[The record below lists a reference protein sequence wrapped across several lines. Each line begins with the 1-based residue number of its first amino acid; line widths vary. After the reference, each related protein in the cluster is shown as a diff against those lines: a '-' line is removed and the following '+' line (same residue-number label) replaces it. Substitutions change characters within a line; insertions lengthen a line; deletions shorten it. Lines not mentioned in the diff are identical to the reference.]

1 MLTLLRG
8 IRRTALLVTT
18 LAACLFG
25 PVVGA
30 QEADRT
36 KQVLVLNTSSQTE
49 RFSQVSEREIP
60 TLLAAWLGQRID
72 YYTEYFDANRF
83 PHPEYET
90 VYVDFLRQKYAGK
103 RFDLL
108 LMMGDV
114 AMDFVSRHHDEL
126 FSDTPAVFYSLVPPL
141 SRLAN
146 STGLVNTLHF
156 GPSLDLALAL
166 QPDLEHVYVVS
177 GATPADRGFEDQ
189 ARMEFR
195 RFERR
200 VKFTY
205 LSGLVAKDLEERI
218 RALPPH
224 SAVYYVVV
232 SQDAA
237 GENFQQ
243 MPYLSHIAATANA
256 PTYGWA
262 DAAVET
268 GIVGGRRRDQLNLV
282 KTIAAVGLRVL
293 RGERADE
300 IPVSSPDTD
309 VDSVDWR
316 ELRRWGLNESR
327 VPPGTRVLFRAP
339 SMWDQYKGYI
349 IGAVML
355 MLAQTALIAG
365 LLVQRARRQQV
376 ERELRGSERELRG
389 SEARLH
395 VSYDRIRSLSRRL
408 LGEQEAERARIA
420 RELHDDINQQLAILS
435 IELDRLRSDEL
446 SIPSAERLSRALETT
461 QGISTS
467 VRDLSH
473 RLHPAW
479 LQVIGLVDGLD
490 TLRRDLSPP
499 HLSIAFAHQDV
510 PTAMDPDIALCLFRV
525 AQEALGNAVKHSDA
539 RHLSVE
545 LTGARSSLALTI
557 TDDGKGF
564 DVESAPNGGLGLMSM
579 RERVESAGGLLEI
592 HASPATGTRLRV
604 TVPTRAAAMEPVS
617 MAGMTSTRTRAANGA
632 ASQ

>member
-1 MLTLLRG
+1 MLTFSRG
-8 IRRTALLVTT
+8 IRQTALWVTA

-25 PVVGA
+25 PVAGA
-30 QEADRT
+30 QEAERP
-36 KQVLVLNTSSQTE
+36 KQILVLNSSRQTE
-49 RFSQVSEREIP
+49 QFSQVSERELP
-60 TLLAAWLGQRID
+60 TLLAAGLEQRID

-83 PHPEYET
+83 PHPQYET

-114 AMDFVSRHHDEL
+114 AMDFVSRHHREL
-126 FSDTPAVFYSLVPPL
+126 FADTPAVFYSLVPPL
-141 SRLAN
+141 SRPAN

-166 QPDLEHVYVVS
+166 QPELEQVYVVS
-177 GATPADRGFEDQ
+177 GVTPADKSFENQ
-189 ARMEFR
+189 ARAEFR
-195 RFERR
+195 RFEGR

-205 LSGLVAKDLEERI
+205 LSGLVAKDLEERL
-218 RALPPH
+218 RTLPPH

-262 DAAVET
+262 DVAADA
-268 GIVGGRRRDQLNLV
+268 GIVGGRRRDQLNLI
-282 KTIAAVGLRVL
+282 KAIAAMGLRVL
-293 RGERADE
+293 RGERADD

-316 ELRRWGLNESR
+316 ELRRWGIDESR
-327 VPPGTRVLFRAP
+327 VPPGTRVLFRPP
-339 SMWDQYKGYI
+339 SMWDQYEGYI

-376 ERELRGSERELRG
+376 ERELRGSQDRLR
-389 SEARLH
+389 
-395 VSYDRIRSLSRRL
+395 VSYDRIRHLSRRL

-420 RELHDDINQQLAILS
+420 RELHDDINQQIAILS
-435 IELDRLRSDEL
+435 MELDWLRSDQL
-446 SIPSAERLSRALETT
+446 PVHSAKRLSRAVETT

-467 VRDLSH
+467 VRELSH
-473 RLHPAW
+473 RLHPSR
-479 LQVIGLVDGLD
+479 LELLGLVAGLD
-490 TLRRDLSPP
+490 SLRRDLSPP
-499 HLSIAFAHQDV
+499 HLSIAFVHHDV
-510 PTAMDPDIALCLFRV
+510 PTVIDQDIALCFFRV

-539 RHLSVE
+539 RHVSVE
-545 LTGARSSLALTI
+545 LTGAPSSLALTI

-564 DVESAPNGGLGLMSM
+564 DVESVRNGGLGLVSI
-579 RERVESAGGLLEI
+579 RERVESIGGLLEI
-592 HASPATGTRLRV
+592 QAFPASGTCLRV
-604 TVPTRAAAMEPVS
+604 AVPIRTGEAGPVR
-617 MAGMTSTRTRAANGA
+617 MASTSDRTRAAHGA
-632 ASQ
+632 ASH